1 MAEALR
7 KGKRRHEL
15 RGSAASQ
22 TDEVD
27 QPWEPY
33 GHVFRFNPER
43 SDKMSASP
51 IKAVAASLLAI
62 AIAGCTT
69 TGVGYGQST
78 RGNLGATFTWS
89 ETGGTR
95 GTMVAQLSNGQVFQ
109 GPFFQITS
117 ESIADY
123 DPLWNGWGPG
133 WGWGGGWGGR
143 HWGWGWG
150 GWGPW
155 GPTMET
161 ITHYSGQ
168 VLANLQGP
176 GGFMRCDFRLMR
188 PSSGM
193 AGGGAGSCQLPTG
206 TIISAQ
212 FPPHYY

>member
-1 MAEALR
+1 MTALR
-7 KGKRRHEL
+7 IR
-15 RGSAASQ
+15 AA
-22 TDEVD
+22 
-27 QPWEPY
+27 
-33 GHVFRFNPER
+33 
-43 SDKMSASP
+43 
-51 IKAVAASLLAI
+51 AASLFAI

-69 TGVGYGQST
+69 AGMGTGQSAK
-78 RGNLGATFTWS
+78 GNLGATFVWR

-95 GTMVAQLSNGQVFQ
+95 GTMVASLTNGQVFQ
-109 GPFFQITS
+109 GPFFQVTQ
-117 ESIADY
+117 ESRVMDY
-123 DPLWNGWGPG
+123 GPLWSGWGPG
-133 WGWGGGWGGR
+133 WGWGRGWGGR
-143 HWGWGWG
+143 PWGWGWG

-155 GPTMET
+155 GPNDET

>member
-51 IKAVAASLLAI
+51 IKAVAASLVAI

-117 ESIADY
+117 ESIAD
-123 DPLWNGWGPG
+123 
-133 WGWGGGWGGR
+133 
-143 HWGWGWG
+143 
-150 GWGPW
+150 
-155 GPTMET
+155 
-161 ITHYSGQ
+161 
-168 VLANLQGP
+168 
-176 GGFMRCDFRLMR
+176 
-188 PSSGM
+188 
-193 AGGGAGSCQLPTG
+193 
-206 TIISAQ
+206 
-212 FPPHYY
+212 